1 MSAVS
6 PSPASGVGTTAG
18 STGTPA
24 AGPVGA
30 TPPAAAAGATGAKEA
45 TSKTGATGT
54 IALPAY
60 TELLG
65 DVSPLM
71 VLIYILLFV
80 VWLVLFHWGAAKLSY
95 DTFGSV
101 GWGALDFFF
110 PYLYFPYYALFV
122 STPKSTSIIPGF
134 AGGGR
139 RRR

>member
-24 AGPVGA
+24 AGPTG
-30 TPPAAAAGATGAKEA
+30 AAAPRVAGATGAKEA
-45 TSKTGATGT
+45 TSVTGATGT

-65 DVSPLM
+65 EVSPLM
-71 VLIYILLFV
+71 ILIYILLFV

-122 STPKSTSIIPGF
+122 STPKPTSIISGIT
-134 AGGGR
+134 GGGR